1 MASFKWICSVSISR
15 HIYKGDLT
23 MAITSASG
31 GFTGTNWS
39 PIIYSKQAQIALRK
53 SAVTNAI
60 TNNSYFGEIANQGD
74 VVRIQKEP
82 DVTVNALERHTGISV
97 EKLANEDF
105 SLTIDQANY
114 FAFKM
119 DDIED
124 QFANVDYVSLAADR
138 AAYKMADAMDADV
151 LSYLSGYSTAGAAI
165 TTTSGDAQHDTAG
178 NLTGEWLT
186 ANHLDATNFSSLT
199 ISSSAT
205 AGDSIPLAPRLPGA
219 TALSATTVSPL
230 SVVARMARQMDTANV
245 DARGRWMVVDPV
257 FIEMLKDEDSR
268 LLNADFG
275 GSGLQNGLVLNNL
288 HGFRVYVSNNLPAK
302 GTGAGTSGT
311 TAQNDNYGVIVAG
324 QEEAV
329 ASAEQINKVENYRD
343 PDSFADI
350 VRGMHLY
357 GRKILRPEALV
368 SAVYNAA

>member
-1 MASFKWICSVSISR
+1 
-15 HIYKGDLT
+15 

-31 GFTGTNWS
+31 GFNGNFS

-53 SAVTNAI
+53 AAVTNAI

-74 VVRIQKEP
+74 TVRIQKEP
-82 DVTVNALERHTGISV
+82 DVTVNALQRHTGITV
-97 EKLANEDF
+97 EKLDDSDF

-119 DDIED
+119 DDIEE
-124 QFANVDYVSLAADR
+124 QFSNVDFTSLAADR

-151 LSYLSGYSTAGAAI
+151 LSYLSGHTAAGAHI
-165 TTTSGDAQHDTAG
+165 TSSSGDKQTA
-178 NLTGEWLT
+178 LTATGEYIA
-186 ANHLDATNFSSLT
+186 ANHLDATDFSSLT
-199 ISSSAT
+199 ISGSAT
-205 AGDSIPLAPRLPGA
+205 AGDSVPLAPRLPGA

-230 SVVARMARQMDTANV
+230 TVVARMARKMDTASV
-245 DARGRWMVVDPV
+245 DSRGRWICVDPV
-257 FIEMLKDEDSR
+257 FVEMLKDEDSR
-268 LLNADFG
+268 VLNADFG
-275 GSGLQNGLVLNNL
+275 GSGLMNGLVLNNL
-288 HGFRVYVSNNLPAK
+288 HGFRVYVSTNLPAK

-311 TAQNDNYGVIVAG
+311 TAQDANYGVIVAG
-324 QEEAV
+324 QDDAV

-357 GRKILRPEALV
+357 GRKILRPEALLTV
-368 SAVYNAA
+368 RYNAA

>member
-1 MASFKWICSVSISR
+1 
-15 HIYKGDLT
+15 

-105 SLTIDQANY
+105 SLTIDKANY

-151 LSYLSGYSTAGAAI
+151 LSYLSGYTTAGAAI
-165 TTTSGDAQHDTAG
+165 TTTSGDAQHDTPA

-186 ANHLDATNFSSLT
+186 ANHLDATDFSSLT
-199 ISSSAT
+199 ISGTAT

-245 DARGRWMVVDPV
+245 DSRGRCYR
-257 FIEMLKDEDSR
+257 SR
-268 LLNADFG
+268 
-275 GSGLQNGLVLNNL
+275 SGRSSS
-288 HGFRVYVSNNLPAK
+288 FS
-302 GTGAGTSGT
+302 GANQQS
-311 TAQNDNYGVIVAG
+311 
-324 QEEAV
+324 
-329 ASAEQINKVENYRD
+329 
-343 PDSFADI
+343 
-350 VRGMHLY
+350 
-357 GRKILRPEALV
+357 
-368 SAVYNAA
+368 

>member
-1 MASFKWICSVSISR
+1 
-15 HIYKGDLT
+15 
-23 MAITSASG
+23 MAIGTAGG
-31 GFTGTNWS
+31 GFDGNWS
-39 PIIYSKQAQIALRK
+39 PVIYSKQAQIALRK
-53 SAVTNAI
+53 TAVTNAI

-82 DVTVNALERHTGISV
+82 DVTVNALQRHTAISV
-97 EKLANEDF
+97 EKLNDEDF

-124 QFANVDYVSLAADR
+124 QFANVDYVSMAADR

-151 LSYLSGYSTAGAAI
+151 LGYLSGHTSAGAYI
-165 TTTSGDAQHDTAG
+165 TTTAGDAQHDTAG
-178 NLTGEWLT
+178 NLTGELLT
-186 ANHLDATNFSSLT
+186 ANHLDATDFGNLT
-199 ISSSAT
+199 ISGTAT

-219 TALSATTVSPL
+219 TALSSTTVSPL
-230 SVVARMARQMDTANV
+230 TVIARMARKMDVQNV
-245 DARGRWMVVDPV
+245 DARGRYVVVDPV
-257 FIEMLKDEDSR
+257 FVEMLKDEDSR

-275 GSGLQNGLVLNNL
+275 GAGLQNGLVLNNL
-288 HGFRVYVSNNLPAK
+288 HGFRVYVSNNLPAA

-311 TAQNDNYGVIVAG
+311 SAQSTNYGVIVAG

-368 SAVYNAA
+368 TARYNAA

>member
-1 MASFKWICSVSISR
+1 
-15 HIYKGDLT
+15 

-31 GFTGTNWS
+31 GFNGNFS
-39 PIIYSKQAQIALRK
+39 PIIYSKTAQIALRK
-53 SAVTNAI
+53 AAVTNAI

-82 DVTVNALERHTGISV
+82 DVTVNALERHTAISV
-97 EKLANEDF
+97 EKLNDEDF
-105 SLTIDQANY
+105 SLTIDKANY

-138 AAYKMADAMDADV
+138 AAYKMADSMDADV
-151 LSYLSGYSTAGAAI
+151 LSYLSGHTTAGAFI

-178 NLTGEWLT
+178 NLTGEFLT
-186 ANHLDATNFSSLT
+186 ANHLDATDFGNLT
-199 ISSSAT
+199 IAATAT
-205 AGDSIPLAPRLPGA
+205 AGDSVPLAPRLPGA
-219 TALSATTVSPL
+219 TALSSTTVSPL
-230 SVVARMARQMDTANV
+230 TVVARMARQMDTANV
-245 DARGRWMVVDPV
+245 DSRGRWMVVDPV

-288 HGFRVYVSNNLPAK
+288 HGFRVYVSNNLPAA

-311 TAQNDNYGVIVAG
+311 SAQSTNYGVVVAG

>member
-1 MASFKWICSVSISR
+1 
-15 HIYKGDLT
+15 

-53 SAVTNAI
+53 AAVTNAI

-82 DVTVNALERHTGISV
+82 DVTVNALERHTAISV

-105 SLTIDQANY
+105 SLTIDKANY

-138 AAYKMADAMDADV
+138 AAYKMADSMDADV
-151 LSYLSGYSTAGAAI
+151 LSYLSGHTTAGAFI
-165 TTTSGDAQHDTAG
+165 TGTSGDAQHDTAG
-178 NLTGEWLT
+178 NLTGEFLT
-186 ANHLDATNFSSLT
+186 ANHLDATDFSNLT
-199 ISSSAT
+199 ISGTAT
-205 AGDSIPLAPRLPGA
+205 AGDSVPLAPRLPGA

-230 SVVARMARQMDTANV
+230 TVVARMARQMDVQNV
-245 DARGRWMVVDPV
+245 DSRGRWIVVDPV
-257 FIEMLKDEDSR
+257 FVEMLKDEDSR

-275 GSGLQNGLVLNNL
+275 GSGLQNGLVMNNL
-288 HGFRVYVSNNLPAK
+288 HGFRVYVSNNLPAA

-311 TAQNDNYGVIVAG
+311 SAQSTNYGVVVAG

-357 GRKILRPEALV
+357 GRKILRPEALIT
-368 SAVYNAA
+368 ARYNAA